1 MEASSKTTSSAATAF
16 RFDRDADGIAVV
28 TMDMP
33 GRSANVI
40 NSEFGEALA
49 WTLEQIQAAKADGLK
64 GVVLT
69 SAKKTF
75 LAGGD
80 LDHLYSLTDPAEAF
94 QLGEELKKGLRML
107 ETCGVP
113 VVAAINGAAL
123 GGGLEL
129 ALACHRRIAWN
140 DRSVKIGFPEVTLGL
155 LPGGGGVTRAVRM
168 LGLEAAAPYLMQGK
182 QMPADAAL
190 KAGFVDEL
198 APDRD
203 ALLAQAKAWLLS
215 KPEPSQPW
223 DRKGYR
229 LPGGDPRSPAILQR
243 IPAMP
248 ALLTKETFNNY
259 PAPEAIMAAAVEGA
273 TVDFETASRIES
285 RYFAHLVTGKVAKN
299 MIHTFWFQ
307 LNDINKGQSRPAG
320 IERQTTRKVGV
331 LGAGMMGHGIAYES
345 ARAGMA
351 VVLKDASLE
360 AAEKGKARIQAIL
373 DKLVSRGRS
382 TPEKRQEILDRILP
396 TGNAADLAGCDLV
409 IEAVFEDRELKA
421 RVTGEAEAVLDATA
435 VFASNT
441 STLPITGLA
450 ERSRRP
456 SQFIGLHFFSP
467 VDKMKLV
474 EIIRGKQT
482 DDQTLAKAF
491 DYVLAIGKTPIVVN
505 DSRGFY
511 TSRVFST
518 YTNEGLALLGEGQ
531 HPRAIEMAGRQAGMP
546 VGPLALMDE
555 VSLKLAYDI
564 SRQTMADGDTA
575 ALRVG
580 NHPGFQVLTTMV
592 ETYDRK
598 GRAYG
603 GGFYEYPQGQ
613 EKQLWPGLRQAF
625 PPAEALSQQEMVDR
639 MLFAQALETVRC
651 LDEGVLTSSADAN
664 IGSIFGWGFAPWSGG
679 TLQFINQ
686 YGPAEFLARAR
697 KLAARYGERF
707 NPPASLA
714 QRVEESATY

>member
-1 MEASSKTTSSAATAF
+1 MESAKTATEAF
-16 RFDRDADGIAVV
+16 RFEMDGDGIAVI

-33 GRSANVI
+33 GSSANVI
-40 NSEFGEALA
+40 NREFGEALMH
-49 WTLEQIQAAKADGLK
+49 TLKRIEEAKASGLK
-64 GVVLT
+64 GIVLA

-80 LDHLYSLTDPAEAF
+80 LEHMYGMTDAAAVFDMAE
-94 QLGEELKKGLRML
+94 QLKAGLRAL

-113 VVAAINGAAL
+113 VVAAVNGAAL

-129 ALACHRRIAWN
+129 ALACHRRIALN

-168 LGLEAAAPYLMQGK
+168 LGLEASAPYLMQGK
-182 QMPADAAL
+182 QLPAEAAV
-190 KAGFVDEL
+190 KAGFIDEL

-203 ALLAQAKAWLLS
+203 ALMAQCKAWIKS
-215 KPEPSQPW
+215 GPEPSQPW
-223 DRKGYR
+223 DRRGFR
-229 LPGGDPRSPAILQR
+229 IPGGDPRSPSVLQR

-248 ALLTKETFNNY
+248 ALLAKETFNNY
-259 PAPEAIMAAAVEGA
+259 PAPKAIMAAAVEGA
-273 TVDFETASRIES
+273 TVDFDTASRIES
-285 RYFAHLVTGKVAKN
+285 RYFAHLVTGTVAKN

-307 LNDINKGQSRPAG
+307 LNDINKGQSRPQG
-320 IERQTTRKVGV
+320 IPPQTTTKVGV

-345 ARAGMA
+345 ARAGME
-351 VVLKDASLE
+351 VVLKDADLA

-382 TPEKRQEILDRILP
+382 TAEKRQQILDRIKP
-396 TGNAADLAGCDLV
+396 TGDAADLAGCDLI

-421 RVTGEAEAVLDATA
+421 RVTGEAEAVIADST

-450 ERSRRP
+450 ERSKRP
-456 SQFIGLHFFSP
+456 SQFVGLHFFSP
-467 VDKMKLV
+467 VDKMRLV
-474 EIIRGKQT
+474 EIIRGKAT
-482 DDQTLAKAF
+482 DDKTLAKAF

-531 HPRAIEMAGRQAGMP
+531 NPRAIEVAGRQAGMP

-555 VSLKLAYDI
+555 VSLKLGYDI
-564 SRQTMADGDTA
+564 SKQTIADGDTA

-580 NHPGFQVLTTMV
+580 NHPGFEVLKVMV
-592 ETYDRK
+592 EKHDRK

-613 EKQLWPGLRQAF
+613 EKHLWKELQTIF
-625 PPAEALSQQEMVDR
+625 PPAAPLDQQEMIDR
-639 MLFAQALETVRC
+639 ILFVQALETVRC
-651 LDEGVLTSSADAN
+651 LDEGVLTNSADAN
-664 IGSIFGWGFAPWSGG
+664 VGSIFAWGFAPWSGG

-686 YGPAEFLARAR
+686 YGSEKFLARAR
-697 KLAARYGERF
+697 ELAAKYGDRF
-707 NPPASLA
+707 EPTESLV
-714 QRVEESATY
+714 RLVKEHATY

>member
-1 MEASSKTTSSAATAF
+1 MESTQAATDAF
-16 RFDRDADGIAVV
+16 RFELDAEGIATV

-40 NSEFGEALA
+40 NAEFGEALA
-49 WTLEQIQAAKADGLK
+49 LTLRRIAEAREKGLK
-64 GVVLT
+64 GVILT

-75 LAGGD
+75 MAGGD
-80 LDHLYSLTDPAEAF
+80 LEYLYSLTDPEDAF
-94 QLGEELKKGLRML
+94 RMTEQLKAGFRAL

-129 ALACHRRIAWN
+129 ALSCHYRVALD

-155 LPGGGGVTRAVRM
+155 LPGAGGVVRSVRM
-168 LGLEAAAPYLMQGK
+168 LGLEAAAPFLMQGK
-182 QMPADAAL
+182 QVPASAAQ
-190 KAGFVDEL
+190 KAGFVNDL
-198 APDRD
+198 APDRES
-203 ALLAQAKAWLLS
+203 LLAKARAWLLS
-215 KPEPSQPW
+215 GPEPSQPW
-223 DRKGYR
+223 DRKGFR
-229 LPGGDPRSPAILQR
+229 IPGGDPRSPSILQR

-248 ALLTKETFNNY
+248 ALLTKESFNVY
-259 PAPEAIMAAAVEGA
+259 PAPRAIMAAAVEGA
-273 TVDFETASRIES
+273 TVDFDTASRIES
-285 RYFAHLVTGKVAKN
+285 RYFAHLATGKVAKN
-299 MIHTFWFQ
+299 MLHTFWFQ
-307 LNDINKGQSRPAG
+307 LNDINRGQSRPQG
-320 IERQTTRKVGV
+320 IERQVTRKVGV

-345 ARAGMA
+345 ARAGME
-351 VVLKDASLE
+351 VVLKDRDQTSADEGL
-360 AAEKGKARIQAIL
+360 ARITALL

-382 TPEKRQEILDRILP
+382 TPEKRRDILSRIRA
-396 TGNAADLAGCDLV
+396 TGDAADLKGCDLV

-421 RVTGEAEAVLDATA
+421 KVTAEAEAMLDEAA

-450 ERSRRP
+450 ERSGRP
-456 SQFIGLHFFSP
+456 AQFIGLHFFSP

-474 EIIRGKQT
+474 EIIRGAKT

-531 HPRAIEMAGRQAGMP
+531 HPRAIEMAGRMAGMP

-564 SRQTMADGDTA
+564 SKQTIADGDTS
-575 ALRVG
+575 ALRVES
-580 NHPGFQVLTTMV
+580 HPGFAVLKTMV
-592 ETYDRK
+592 EQHDRK

-603 GGFYEYPQGQ
+603 GGFYDYPKGQ
-613 EKQLWPGLRQAF
+613 DKHLWPGLASAF
-625 PPAEALSQQEMVDR
+625 PRAEAMSQQEMIDR

-697 KLAARYGERF
+697 QLADAYGERF
-707 NPPASLA
+707 APPASLA
-714 QRVEESATY
+714 RLVEEDGAY